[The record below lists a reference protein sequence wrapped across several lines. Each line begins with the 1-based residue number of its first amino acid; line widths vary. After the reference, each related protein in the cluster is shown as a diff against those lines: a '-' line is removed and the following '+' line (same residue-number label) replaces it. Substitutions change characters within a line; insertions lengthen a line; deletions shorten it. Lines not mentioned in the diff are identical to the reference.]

1 MQYVL
6 LEEKQVAFQESWLLG
21 EPWALSCTCGPLKS
35 LLSVEVLF
43 VQNGFPALDLDS
55 ALCLI
60 CVVWDVTS
68 KWGEWHKD
76 SLQSSHEFIDMFSWA
91 QQLNWNVF
99 RMKFNYV
106 LWKLGCSNS
115 L

>member
-91 QQLNWNVF
+91 QQL
-99 RMKFNYV
+99 KFHSKNIPINYV